1 MLVRLILIFFIF
13 YMSIKNCVSNSIY
26 ASKINKAIELS
37 ENFVNMNL
45 DSLNYLNS
53 LYSYLNKKYDCNI
66 YTTDVYKQEYMLK
79 YLDFSNI
86 LNFDTTEYIN
96 IIDSLLIY
104 DKISAKI
111 IISLNCNSFLNDN
124 IYKLITDSINYD
136 DYYDITHTYF
146 SIMHIYNTY
155 NGTLFRDKKLEKALI
170 KKMENIINSE
180 NNSIDIKLEA
190 ITFLGLFNNIKYIN
204 TNLDFILNSQQ
215 LDGSWKFEESKDAIL
230 HTTLFG
236 LWSLCILKTNN

>member
-1 MLVRLILIFFIF
+1 
-13 YMSIKNCVSNSIY
+13 
-26 ASKINKAIELS
+26 
-37 ENFVNMNL
+37 
-45 DSLNYLNS
+45 
-53 LYSYLNKKYDCNI
+53 
-66 YTTDVYKQEYMLK
+66 
-79 YLDFSNI
+79 
-86 LNFDTTEYIN
+86 
-96 IIDSLLIY
+96 
-104 DKISAKI
+104 
-111 IISLNCNSFLNDN
+111 
-124 IYKLITDSINYD
+124 
-136 DYYDITHTYF
+136 
-146 SIMHIYNTY
+146 MHIYNTY

>member
-1 MLVRLILIFFIF
+1 
-13 YMSIKNCVSNSIY
+13 
-26 ASKINKAIELS
+26 
-37 ENFVNMNL
+37 
-45 DSLNYLNS
+45 
-53 LYSYLNKKYDCNI
+53 
-66 YTTDVYKQEYMLK
+66 MLK